1 MFLKNTLVFRFVHFI
16 RTLSHPEFEE
26 MEDRRDHRLR
36 LRSSICLKR
45 LDIFYKIFSSVLVAT
60 EWQNQNFLLTNGSM
74 CLNKTWPWSHHC
86 DNIQKLIKKKWN
98 LKKCDVAAALWF
110 AETYSGDIYSCDW
123 VGPPTGEKPTEI
135 RMSDDFM
142 SERRTKTSH
151 NDSKTVKEL
160 KLNPRPGCYLTRT
173 CSQDFSIENTNHF
186 TTSERQKVKNTTFM
200 HQDMLIWWLKT
211 VWYPTDTHPS
221 LHVLTATHLMSG
233 KSHSKKHNNTNR
245 HTDQDSTQPWRAAER
260 EERER

>member
-1 MFLKNTLVFRFVHFI
+1 MITSLWQHT
-16 RTLSHPEFEE
+16 
-26 MEDRRDHRLR
+26 
-36 LRSSICLKR
+36 
-45 LDIFYKIFSSVLVAT
+45 KI
-60 EWQNQNFLLTNGSM
+60 N
-74 CLNKTWPWSHHC
+74 
-86 DNIQKLIKKKWN
+86 KKKN

-110 AETYSGDIYSCDW
+110 VETYSGDIYSCDW

-173 CSQDFSIENTNHF
+173 CSQDISIENTNHF

-211 VWYPTDTHPS
+211 VWYPTDTHPCMFS
-221 LHVLTATHLMSG
+221 LLHTWCQVSHTARNIITQTDIQT
-233 KSHSKKHNNTNR
+233 KTQHN
-245 HTDQDSTQPWRAAER
+245 HEEQQR
-260 EERER
+260 EKRERDNGLK